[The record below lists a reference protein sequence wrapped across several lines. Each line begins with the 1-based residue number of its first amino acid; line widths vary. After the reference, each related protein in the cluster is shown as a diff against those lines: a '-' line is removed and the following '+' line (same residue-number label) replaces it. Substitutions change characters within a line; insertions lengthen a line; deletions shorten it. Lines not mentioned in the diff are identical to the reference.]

1 MLYKNYENDN
11 EKTDI
16 ACENKNNGIHEE
28 NFIITPTFLQQFNFE
43 EQQVPSVEEEL
54 DNGCIY
60 LTELEIDELE
70 SIAFIAFKLK
80 YKL

>member
-28 NFIITPTFLQQFNFE
+28 NYIITTTFLQQFNFE
-43 EQQVPSVEEEL
+43 EQQVPSVEEVQL

-60 LTELEIDELE
+60 LTELEIDEKC
-70 SIAFIAFKLK
+70 IAFIAFKLK